1 MPKTLG
7 VVAAFYLYCLP
18 HGIMVPE
25 KLTDLL
31 HTNYRSDL
39 NMFVGRWGYQPATEL
54 LSRAYELLKDNAL
67 ANGCRFWLQDI
78 RRRTFNDP
86 VITNWLLTEYF
97 PQMSAQLGG
106 RLRVAYL
113 TGPDLLAAI
122 RSMPNFLPPAP
133 TMISLTLSPFSVPK
147 VMLCNGCNRSR
158 SASWS

>member
-1 MPKTLG
+1 
-7 VVAAFYLYCLP
+7 
-18 HGIMVPE
+18 MVPE

-54 LSRAYELLKDNAL
+54 LPRAYELLKDNAL

-122 RSMPNFLPPAP
+122 RSMPNFLPPSAYDDKP
-133 TMISLTLSPFSVPK
+133 YVVAFFSTESDAMQWLQQEQIRELVVSK
-147 VMLCNGCNRSR
+147 N
-158 SASWS
+158 